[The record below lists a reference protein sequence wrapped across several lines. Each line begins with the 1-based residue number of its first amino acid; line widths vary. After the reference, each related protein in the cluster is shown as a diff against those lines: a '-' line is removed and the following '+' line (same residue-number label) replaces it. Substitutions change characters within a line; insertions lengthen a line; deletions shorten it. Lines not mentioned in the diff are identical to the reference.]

1 MNKNI
6 IGENIQKHRKELGLT
21 QAELAEMVQ
30 ISTVHMSHIET
41 GTASLS
47 LSTLLNLCVALKV
60 TPNDLLLGTYP
71 LHFPDNDDQTK
82 FLKEVLTTKLKDS
95 IITNKNPVV
104 VDFLTAVEYTQPFYD
119 KKKKLTILLHILT
132 GKLEYRILRQKRYVL
147 RQNTNLFWIL
157 RHRQNSL

>member
-6 IGENIQKHRKELGLT
+6 IGENIQKHRKELGIT

-47 LSTLLNLCVALKV
+47 LSTLLNLCAALKV

-71 LHFPDNDDQTK
+71 LHFPDNDDQMHESPSY
-82 FLKEVLTTKLKDS
+82 L
-95 IITNKNPVV
+95 NP
-104 VDFLTAVEYTQPFYD
+104 DD
-119 KKKKLTILLHILT
+119 ILLLQQIEELLI
-132 GKLEYRILRQKRYVL
+132 KRNKYR
-147 RQNTNLFWIL
+147 
-157 RHRQNSL
+157 